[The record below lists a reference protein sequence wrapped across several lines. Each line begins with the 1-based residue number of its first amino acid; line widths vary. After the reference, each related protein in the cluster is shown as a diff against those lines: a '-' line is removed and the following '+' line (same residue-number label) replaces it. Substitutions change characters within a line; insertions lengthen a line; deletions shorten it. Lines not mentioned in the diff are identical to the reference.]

1 MAQRSIWSVKS
12 SALSDSWPIALAD
25 TYVSPSLSDIEHG
38 RAEAR
43 TIVVAQELCSE
54 LDRWSAYAQAAE
66 EDAMAAA
73 QHAAEAVTLAVREA
87 ALVADLAQRNR
98 ADLASVMSLV
108 EEAEAAATATAE
120 RLAKRRDSW
129 QYSQDIARQ
138 SVASWAAAL
147 DDRQLEMSSANNR
160 LRRAHQNEI
169 RLAGESAPSGFARG
183 RGSARRRD
191 EHDLAQARANVRRLT
206 EEVATAER
214 AAARCE
220 SALGLA
226 ERALALA
233 DEAVAELREGLQSAA
248 MAVDYA
254 AGARATC
261 RTIERLLQR
270 QAQAA
275 EKMLYESRAA
285 TRELE
290 RSGRVLGA
298 VCDAYD
304 DSQQHLFDARRDL
317 VDRIETLREQFGR
330 AVSGTVR

>member
-1 MAQRSIWSVKS
+1 M
-12 SALSDSWPIALAD
+12 
-25 TYVSPSLSDIEHG
+25 
-38 RAEAR
+38 
-43 TIVVAQELCSE
+43 VAQELCSE

-66 EDAMAAA
+66 EEALAAA

-87 ALVADLAQRNR
+87 AFVNDLAQRNR
-98 ADLASVMSLV
+98 ADLAAVTSLV

-120 RLAKRRDSW
+120 RLAQRRDSW

-147 DDRQLEMSSANNR
+147 DDRQLEVSSANNR
-160 LRRAHQNEI
+160 LRRTRQSEE
-169 RLAGESAPSGFARG
+169 RLAAASTSSRFTRG
-183 RGSARRRD
+183 RGSARRND
-191 EHDLAQARANVRRLT
+191 EHDLAQARAKVRRLT
-206 EEVATAER
+206 EEVVTAER

-261 RTIERLLQR
+261 REIERLLQR
-270 QAQAA
+270 QAQSA
-275 EKMLYESRAA
+275 EKMLHESRAA

-317 VDRIETLREQFGR
+317 ADRIETLREQFGR
-330 AVSGTVR
+330 SVSGTVR

>member
-1 MAQRSIWSVKS
+1 
-12 SALSDSWPIALAD
+12 LSDSWPIALAD
-25 TYVSPSLSDIEHG
+25 TYVSSREDVDHG

-66 EDAMAAA
+66 EDALAAA

-87 ALVADLAQRNR
+87 AFVADLTQRNR
-98 ADLASVMSLV
+98 ADLAAVVSLV

-120 RLAKRRDSW
+120 RLTRRRDSW
-129 QYSQDIARQ
+129 LYSQDIARQ
-138 SVASWAAAL
+138 SVGSWAAAL
-147 DDRQLEMSSANNR
+147 DDRQVDVSSANHR
-160 LRRAHQNEI
+160 LRRAHQSEE
-169 RLAGESAPSGFARG
+169 RLTAASAPSRLSRG

-191 EHDLAQARANVRRLT
+191 EHDLAQARTNVRRLT

-220 SALGLA
+220 SALHLA

-233 DEAVAELREGLQSAA
+233 DEAVAELREGLQSAG

-261 RTIERLLQR
+261 REIERLLQR
-270 QAQAA
+270 QAQSA

-304 DSQQHLFDARRDL
+304 DSQQHLFDARRDVL
-317 VDRIETLREQFGR
+317 DRIEALREQFGR
-330 AVSGTVR
+330 SASGTVQ

>member
-1 MAQRSIWSVKS
+1 M
-12 SALSDSWPIALAD
+12 
-25 TYVSPSLSDIEHG
+25 
-38 RAEAR
+38 
-43 TIVVAQELCSE
+43 VAQELCSE

-66 EDAMAAA
+66 EDALAAA
-73 QHAAEAVTLAVREA
+73 QHATEAVTLAVSGA
-87 ALVADLAQRNR
+87 SFVADLAQRNR
-98 ADLASVMSLV
+98 ADLNAVMLLV
-108 EEAEAAATATAE
+108 AEAEAASTGTAK
-120 RLAKRRDSW
+120 RLAQRRDSW

-147 DDRQLEMSSANNR
+147 DDRQVDVSSANNR
-160 LRRAHQNEI
+160 LRRAHQSEL
-169 RLAGESAPSGFARG
+169 RLAAESARSGFARG

-191 EHDLAQARANVRRLT
+191 EYGLAQARASVRRLT

-214 AAARCE
+214 TAARCE
-220 SALGLA
+220 SALRLA

-261 RTIERLLQR
+261 RDIERLLQR
-270 QAQAA
+270 QAQSA
-275 EKMLYESRAA
+275 EKMLHESRAA

-317 VDRIETLREQFGR
+317 ADRIEALREQFGR
-330 AVSGTVR
+330 SVSGTLR

>member
-1 MAQRSIWSVKS
+1 
-12 SALSDSWPIALAD
+12 LAD
-25 TYVSPSLSDIEHG
+25 TYVSSSRADVHDA

-66 EDAMAAA
+66 ADAMSAA

-87 ALVADLAQRNR
+87 AFVDDLAQRNR
-98 ADLASVMSLV
+98 ADLASVVSLV

-129 QYSQDIARQ
+129 QYSQDIAKQ
-138 SVASWAAAL
+138 SVTSWAAAL
-147 DDRQLEMSSANNR
+147 HDRQGDVTSANNR
-160 LRRAHQNEI
+160 LQRARQSEE
-169 RLAGESAPSGFARG
+169 RLAASSAPSRFTRG
-183 RGSARRRD
+183 RRSAHGRD

-248 MAVDYA
+248 MALDYA

-261 RTIERLLQR
+261 REIERLLQR
-270 QAQAA
+270 QAQSA
-275 EKMLYESRAA
+275 EKMLFESRAA

-304 DSQQHLFDARRDL
+304 DSQQHLFDARRDMA
-317 VDRIETLREQFGR
+317 DRIETLREQFGR
-330 AVSGTVR
+330 AVSGTLR

>member
-1 MAQRSIWSVKS
+1 
-12 SALSDSWPIALAD
+12 LAD
-25 TYVSPSLSDIEHG
+25 TYVSSRPDVDDG
-38 RAEAR
+38 RAGAR

-66 EDAMAAA
+66 EDALAAA

-87 ALVADLAQRNR
+87 AFVADLAQRNR
-98 ADLASVMSLV
+98 ADLASVVALV

-120 RLAKRRDSW
+120 RLAQRRDSW
-129 QYSQDIARQ
+129 HYSQDIAKQ
-138 SVASWAAAL
+138 SVASWAATL
-147 DDRQLEMSSANNR
+147 DERQGDVTWANNR
-160 LRRAHQNEI
+160 LRRAMQSEE
-169 RLAGESAPSGFARG
+169 RLAAAASARSRFDRG
-183 RGSARRRD
+183 RGSARHRN
-191 EHDLAQARANVRRLT
+191 EHDLAQARASVRRLT

-220 SALGLA
+220 SALHLA
-226 ERALALA
+226 EQALAVA
-233 DEAVAELREGLQSAA
+233 DAAVTELREGVQSAA

-261 RTIERLLQR
+261 REIERLLQR
-270 QAQAA
+270 QSQSAA
-275 EKMLYESRAA
+275 AMLHDSRAA

-304 DSQQHLFDARRDL
+304 DAQQYLFDARRDL
-317 VDRIETLREQFGR
+317 VDRIETLREKFGR
-330 AVSGTVR
+330 SASGTLR

>member
-1 MAQRSIWSVKS
+1 M
-12 SALSDSWPIALAD
+12 AD
-25 TYVSPSLSDIEHG
+25 TYVSSSRADVEHG

-66 EDAMAAA
+66 EDALAAA
-73 QHAAEAVTLAVREA
+73 NHAAEAVTLAVREA
-87 ALVADLAQRNR
+87 AFVADLAECNR
-98 ADLASVMSLV
+98 ADLAAVVSLV
-108 EEAEAAATATAE
+108 DEADTAATATAE

-129 QYSQDIARQ
+129 QYSQDIAAR

-147 DDRQLEMSSANNR
+147 DDRQLDVSSANNR

-169 RLAGESAPSGFARG
+169 RLGGESAPSRFTRG
-183 RGSARRRD
+183 RGSARRRA
-191 EHDLAQARANVRRLT
+191 EHDLAQARASVRRFT

-214 AAARCE
+214 AAERCE
-220 SALGLA
+220 SALVLA

-261 RTIERLLQR
+261 REIERLLQR
-270 QAQAA
+270 QAQSAQS
-275 EKMLYESRAA
+275 MLYESRAA

-304 DSQQHLFDARRDL
+304 ESQQYLFDARRDV
-317 VDRIETLREQFGR
+317 VDRIEALREKFGR
-330 AVSGTVR
+330 SVRGTVR